1 MIYRSPWPSFEI
13 PDSPLTDFVLARTP
27 ERGTRA
33 ALVDAVTGRTITY
46 GELPALVDRISA
58 GLAGL
63 GVRKGDVVCI
73 FSGNTP
79 DFLPAFLAVARL
91 GAVTTTVNPHA
102 TQVDLARRPAAPKA
116 GFLIPP
122 AGLEPTWRPSVDVL
136 ARVIVFDADAIRLG
150 CLPFATLANDGGMPP
165 QVSIAP
171 EDLVAL
177 PYSSGTTG
185 LPKGVMLTHRNL
197 VAQIQ
202 QVDGSGHARDGE
214 DISIVFLPFFH
225 IYGLV
230 VIGMVGLWSGLTMV
244 VMPRFDLETY
254 LDLVERHR
262 ATLLHVVPPVVV
274 AFGKHASIERRD
286 YSSVRS
292 CSRARRRSLR
302 RPATVA

>member
-79 DFLPAFLAVARL
+79 DFLPAFLVVARL
-91 GAVTTTVNPHA
+91 GAVTTTVNPQA
-102 TQVDLARRPAAPKA
+102 TQTDLARQLADSKARFLVTTAA
-116 GFLIPP
+116 
-122 AGLEPTWRPSVDVL
+122 LEPTWRPAAGVL
-136 ARVIVFDADAIRLG
+136 ERGGGFSAAGIPSG
-150 CLPFATLANDGGMPP
+150 CLPFATLANDRGTPP

-202 QVDGSGHARDGE
+202 QVDRSGHARDGE

-225 IYGLV
+225 
-230 VIGMVGLWSGLTMV
+230 
-244 VMPRFDLETY
+244 
-254 LDLVERHR
+254 
-262 ATLLHVVPPVVV
+262 
-274 AFGKHASIERRD
+274 
-286 YSSVRS
+286 
-292 CSRARRRSLR
+292 
-302 RPATVA
+302 